1 VLAVAAIG
9 IPPLHDRGT
18 PRSSWPLA
26 AYASTLS
33 TTLSAQLCIA
43 AAACGALAGP
53 ASALSRFGAHPGPAL
68 PRWSAALLP
77 LLGMALAARLE
88 SRMPNALWLP
98 RAAVVL
104 ALVGNVLGSRP
115 LLALS
120 LGVMFAASPAA
131 VARGA
136 GEMERPVASSLA
148 WSALIAGAALGA
160 VL

>member
-1 VLAVAAIG
+1 
-9 IPPLHDRGT
+9 
-18 PRSSWPLA
+18 
-26 AYASTLS
+26 
-33 TTLSAQLCIA
+33 
-43 AAACGALAGP
+43 
-53 ASALSRFGAHPGPAL
+53 
-68 PRWSAALLP
+68 
-77 LLGMALAARLE
+77 MALAARLE